1 MGLVG
6 TLDFLEGRKV
16 TEGGGPLHGFFC
28 VYMENFDLEKEEVK
42 KEGQI
47 GT

>member
-1 MGLVG
+1 MGFVG
-6 TLDFLEGRKV
+6 TLAFLEGRKV

-28 VYMENFDLEKEEVK
+28 VCMEKFDLEKEVK